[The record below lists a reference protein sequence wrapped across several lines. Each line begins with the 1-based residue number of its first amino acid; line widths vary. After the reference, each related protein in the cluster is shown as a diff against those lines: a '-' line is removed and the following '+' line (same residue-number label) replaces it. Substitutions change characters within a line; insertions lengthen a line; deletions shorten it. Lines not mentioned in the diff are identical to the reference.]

1 MMHSPASAPGHIART
16 LGGFVANSQRSDIPA
31 SVLHE
36 AKRSVLNMIGTALG
50 AAHHPEF
57 ELFLK
62 LVAPVKG
69 PAQAT
74 IFGRQERFDMLNA
87 AFLNAISANLLDFDD
102 THLPTVIHPSAPI
115 GPALFALAEQRGLSG
130 ADLIHAFVLGGEI
143 ECRLGNAVSPEHY
156 ARGWHITASC
166 GVFGAA
172 AACAKL
178 VALDAAR
185 TGHALGIA
193 AAQSGSIAENLAT
206 GAKNIGVGNAARGG
220 LFSALAAE
228 AGVRAAERAIE
239 GPQGWAQATG
249 DRLKAD
255 LLFAGLGESWE
266 IAKNTY
272 KPYPCG
278 IVLHPVIDACLDLR
292 RRLVLTAGDIAS
304 VTVTGHPL
312 MLTRADRPVN
322 NARDAKIS
330 IHHSVAVVFLFGAAG
345 LPEYSE
351 AAAFDPAV
359 VALRQRVQ
367 AQADPAVAVGAARVE
382 VRTTGGDLL
391 SAEVAHARGSLA
403 LPMTDAEIEEKVRAL
418 ASTGCPACDVDAIIR
433 AVWRLDE
440 MDHIRALMA
449 LLAPK

>member
-1 MMHSPASAPGHIART
+1 MHNPVSAPVHVAHALAEFIAI
-16 LGGFVANSQRSDIPA
+16 SQRSDIPA
-31 SVLHE
+31 SVLHD
-36 AKRSVLNMIGTALG
+36 AKRSVLNLIGTALG
-50 AAHHPEF
+50 AAHHPDF
-57 ELFLK
+57 ELFLN
-62 LVAPVKG
+62 LLAPVKG

-74 IFGRQERFDMLNA
+74 IFGRHERFDSLNA

-102 THLPTVIHPSAPI
+102 THLATVIHPSAPVA
-115 GPALFALAEQRGLSG
+115 PPLFALAEQRGLPG
-130 ADLIHAFVLGGEI
+130 ADLLHAFVLGVEI
-143 ECRLGNAVSPEHY
+143 ECRLGNAVSPKHY

-178 VALDAAR
+178 LGLDPKK

-193 AAQSGSIAENLAT
+193 AAHSGSITENLAT

-220 LFSALAAE
+220 LLSALAAE
-228 AGVRAAERAIE
+228 AGVSAAERAIE

-249 DRLKAD
+249 DQLKTDVLFAD
-255 LLFAGLGESWE
+255 LGRSWE

-292 RRLVLTAGDIAS
+292 RRFALAAPDIAS

-312 MLTRADRPVN
+312 LLTRADRPVN

-330 IHHSVAVVFLFGAAG
+330 IHHSVAVAFLFGAAG
-345 LPEYSE
+345 VSEYSE
-351 AAAFDPAV
+351 TAAIDPAI
-359 VALRQRVQ
+359 VALRERVQ

-382 VRTTGGDLL
+382 VRTTGDNILRT
-391 SAEVAHARGSLA
+391 EVGHARGSLA
-403 LPMTDAEIEEKVRAL
+403 LPMTDADIEEKVRAL
-418 ASTGCPACDVDAIIR
+418 ASTGCPACNADAVIQ
-433 AVWRLDE
+433 AVWRLDQT
-440 MDHIRALMA
+440 DDLRPLMR
-449 LLAPK
+449 LLAPA